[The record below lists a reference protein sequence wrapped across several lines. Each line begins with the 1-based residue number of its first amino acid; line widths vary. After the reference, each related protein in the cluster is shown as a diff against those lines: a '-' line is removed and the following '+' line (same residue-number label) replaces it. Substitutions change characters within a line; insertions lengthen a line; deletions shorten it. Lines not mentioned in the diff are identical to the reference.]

1 MQRILRTVASFA
13 FVALVSSGML
23 RTQQATDLATLEPLL
38 KVAALTAGQREQ
50 LAQWAE
56 QACAQATSAAELGA
70 AVGRTT
76 AGAAAPDALRMAVAT
91 GVLRSTAV
99 DANKAA
105 FLAGMLAVP
114 ASARAVPVLKGVPV
128 VEGVPAAPENTVHS
142 IPAVK
147 LVPPT
152 PDPTVP
158 PPNPAAKHLQPGDKV
173 ETLAVSHTLNR
184 DGAFSLAELR
194 GKVVVLDFFATW
206 CAPCRGGIA
215 DMVDLQKSHDDVQ
228 VVAVTRFY
236 TRGMDFSA
244 PDAMAPHGG
253 KSVRDLTVEQ
263 ELDVNRAFAKTFGL
277 NYPIVFT
284 NATESRDRFGVQGIP
299 AAFVVGKDGTLLGS
313 VVGSG
318 EEESKQLRALVDKAR
333 AQ

>member
-1 MQRILRTVASFA
+1 MQKLHTFLLLAVTLGCTTLRA
-13 FVALVSSGML
+13 
-23 RTQQATDLATLEPLL
+23 QQETGLAALEPLL
-38 KVAALTAGQREQ
+38 QAAAPTAEQREQ
-50 LAQWAE
+50 VARWAE
-56 QACAQATSAAELGA
+56 LACAEAPSAADLGA
-70 AVGRTT
+70 AVGRLT
-76 AGAAAPDALRMAVAT
+76 AGAAAPEALRIAVAT
-91 GVLRSTAV
+91 GVLRSSAT
-99 DANKAA
+99 DGTKSS

-114 ASARAVPVLKGVPV
+114 AGAKTVPV
-128 VEGVPAAPENTVHS
+128 VKSVPVVAGVPAAGSSAVRS
-142 IPAVK
+142 MPAVK

-173 ETLAVSHTLNR
+173 DTLVVTHTLNH
-184 DGAFSLAELR
+184 DGAFSLAELT

-215 DMVDLQKSHDDVQ
+215 DMIDLQQSHDDVQ

-236 TRGMDFSA
+236 TRGMDFSG
-244 PDAMAPHGG
+244 PDAKAPHGG
-253 KSVRDLTVEQ
+253 KGVKDLTVEQ
-263 ELDVNRAFAKTFGL
+263 ELEVNRAVAKTFGL

-284 NATESRDRFGVQGIP
+284 NAAESRDRFGVQGIP
-299 AAFVVGKDGTLLGS
+299 VAFVLGKDGTLLGS

-318 EEESKQLRALVDKAR
+318 EEESKKLRELVAKAR